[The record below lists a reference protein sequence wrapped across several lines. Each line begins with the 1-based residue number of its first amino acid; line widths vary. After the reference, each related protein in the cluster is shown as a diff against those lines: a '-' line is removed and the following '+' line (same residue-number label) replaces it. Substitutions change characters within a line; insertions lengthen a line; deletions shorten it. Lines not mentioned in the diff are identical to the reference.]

1 MSTVA
6 VVLIAIGAVI
16 VIALLAAALKRTRDR
31 QLEDRRE
38 LAAQHR
44 EEAELRQLEADK
56 EAASADEQAARARR
70 EAAEAESRSRAAE
83 REREAARG
91 HAEHAAEIDPAAGS
105 EGTDQAE
112 GTRERP
118 GRQ

>member
-6 VVLIAIGAVI
+6 VVLIVIGAVI
-16 VIALLAAALKRTRDR
+16 VIALLASALKRTRDR
-31 QLEDRRE
+31 QLDDRRE
-38 LAAQHR
+38 IAGEHR

-83 REREAARG
+83 RERETARG
-91 HAEHAAEIDPAAGS
+91 HAEHAAEIDPDAGS